1 MSLERRRIIVLF
13 VLALVALWPVGH
25 RVLVD
30 RYLVNPWEMG
40 GFAMYVQPNRPIDV
54 KLRTPAGEFV
64 EHQQFGE
71 AVNAAFQ
78 TYCHD
83 AQTLG
88 LLANAELLIFELRRA
103 GWAYE
108 YVDVEV
114 RRSMIA
120 SSGEMVV
127 RVAHRQ
133 FVTQ

>member
-1 MSLERRRIIVLF
+1 MSFERRRIIVLL
-13 VLALVALWPVGH
+13 VLALVASWPVGH
-25 RVLVD
+25 CVLVH
-30 RYLVNPWEMG
+30 RYLVNPWELG

-54 KLRTPAGEFV
+54 KLRNPAGEFV

-78 TYCHD
+78 TYSHD

-88 LLANAELLIFELRRA
+88 LLANAEALIMALRRA
-103 GWAYE
+103 GWAHE
-108 YVDVEV
+108 YVEVEV
-114 RRSMIA
+114 RRLMIA
-120 SSGEMVV
+120 PSGEMVV